1 MGKKKLIDYEHISNR
16 AFMDVMYRKNS
27 VNTGEPCYY
36 CVPMELAVDLFGE
49 EASDFLY
56 EVSQGLCV
64 SYTTFLNGV
73 KYVTA
78 TGFSI
83 MKYYRAMCI
92 YKEKNEMWLQENEV
106 AKNDTGGRKQNQ
118 SKRVSRKR
126 KEV

>member
-16 AFMDVMYRKNS
+16 AFMDVMYRKIS
-27 VNTGEPCYY
+27 VNTGKPCYY

-56 EVSQGLCV
+56 EVSQGSCV
-64 SYTTFLNGV
+64 NYTTFFNGV

-78 TGFSI
+78 SGFDI
-83 MKYYRAMCI
+83 MKYYRASVI
-92 YKEKNEMWLQENEV
+92 YKEKHEQWVKEV
-106 AKNDTGGRKQNQ
+106 TNNDTGGRKQNQ